1 MNPLLRR
8 VVVALVVL
16 GMLALPASAGAKVP
30 TAGDAPQLVYT
41 YDDTSQMLVFGF
53 FAPADLAEGFD
64 CTAAPEDDGT
74 TEPAEDGTTEPAE
87 DDTLQPADGCTLV
100 SVAGP
105 NGRVTHGTVI
115 SAVAHSMREGFDG
128 PMPFGWYVRQ
138 FAKSVLGKKGSEP
151 IDASSQDGE
160 SGNPTDRPGNSGNAP
175 GHQSDP
181 PGNHFGHGGN
191 NN

>member
-16 GMLALPASAGAKVP
+16 GMLALPASAGAKAP

-53 FAPADLAEGFD
+53 FAPADIPEDFD

-87 DDTLQPADGCTLV
+87 DDTLQPADGCTPV

-115 SAVAHSMREGFDG
+115 SAVVHSMREGFEG
-128 PMPFGWYVRQ
+128 TMPFGWYVRQ

-191 NN
+191 DN